1 MSTILEFFSSLWD
14 NIVVLIT
21 SSNPILDVI
30 DILIVALIIYK
41 AIQFLRETRAEQL
54 LKGIAVFV
62 IALAVAKLLNLK
74 ALVWLLD
81 TVYVNAIIVLVVL
94 FQPELRSILEYLGR
108 GSLKRFGKLMSRT
121 IPENDFDKSIDAVCA
136 ACQSMQN
143 DKIGALIVIERE
155 TMLGEIASTGTIIEA
170 EPSKELI
177 CNVFFPKSPLHD
189 GAMIIRKNKIYA
201 VGCILPLTR
210 NNDID
215 SSLGTR
221 HRAGI
226 GVSEISDAIVVIVS
240 EETGVISVVS
250 SGKIKRNYNASS
262 LKSVLKKRLG
272 AEQPENEDSSQ
283 NPFSR
288 MFSKRKEDGDK

>member
-1 MSTILEFFSSLWD
+1 MQAVWTFFSDLWN
-14 NIVVLIT
+14 NITVLVT
-21 SSNPILDVI
+21 SGNPILNII

-54 LKGIAVFV
+54 MKGIAVFI
-62 IALAVAKLLNLK
+62 IAFGVAKLLNLK
-74 ALVWLLD
+74 ALIWLLD

-121 IPENDFDKSIDAVCA
+121 LPENDFEKSIDAVCT

-155 TMLGEIASTGTIIEA
+155 TMLGEIAATGTIIEA

-210 NNDID
+210 NQDID
-215 SSLGTR
+215 SGLGTR

-240 EETGVISVVS
+240 EETGVISVVMG
-250 SGKIKRNYNASS
+250 GKIKRNYNASS
-262 LKSVLKKRLG
+262 LKTLLKKRLG
-272 AEQPENEDSSQ
+272 SDPEAETDTLHS
-283 NPFSR
+283 PFSKV
-288 MFSKRKEDGDK
+288 FSKRKEDGDK